1 MQQFNKATAAVI
13 AGAVVTIAVAFIPSQ
28 YKTPEIVGAGQTL
41 ITAALVYL
49 VPNKP
54 AAP

>member
-1 MQQFNKATAAVI
+1 MALQTYNKATAAVI
-13 AGAVVTIAVAFIPSQ
+13 AQAATQLIAAFWLTNDPELVQSIGAV
-28 YKTPEIVGAGQTL
+28 

-54 AAP
+54 A